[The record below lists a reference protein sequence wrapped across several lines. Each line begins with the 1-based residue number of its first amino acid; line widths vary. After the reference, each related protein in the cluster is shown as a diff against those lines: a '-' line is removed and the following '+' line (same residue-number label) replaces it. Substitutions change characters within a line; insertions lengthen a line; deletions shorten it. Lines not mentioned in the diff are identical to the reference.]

1 LNWAQAASLRQRGGL
16 LELLGVL
23 GLLGRKNFGKFLK
36 FAKVCGARAELV
48 GVQAALARLE
58 QVGEEL
64 AHKSFLKKLLLF
76 LKNLVSLQQ
85 QNLIEKINE
94 NSKKNTK
101 MGRDNPT
108 ATHRSN
114 GGYTLLLQGYYQ
126 RKSDCYC

>member
-1 LNWAQAASLRQRGGL
+1 
-16 LELLGVL
+16 
-23 GLLGRKNFGKFLK
+23 
-36 FAKVCGARAELV
+36 
-48 GVQAALARLE
+48 
-58 QVGEEL
+58 L

-108 ATHRSN
+108 ATHRFN
-114 GGYTLLLQGYYQ
+114 GGYTLLL
-126 RKSDCYC
+126 

>member
-1 LNWAQAASLRQRGGL
+1 VPARRLSFAYPSLILRLSFAYPSLRRIL
-16 LELLGVL
+16 
-23 GLLGRKNFGKFLK
+23 NF
-36 FAKVCGARAELV
+36 
-48 GVQAALARLE
+48 
-58 QVGEEL
+58 EL

-76 LKNLVSLQQ
+76 LKYLVSLQQ